1 MRPRSWEPPVG
12 RAAGGAR
19 GRARG
24 SDEPGGAASASG
36 MLQPCQPRGHWLLAA
51 ALWRRVRPSV
61 HRDQCW
67 TAEPRSALGGPGEE
81 GPAAPSPAGRGR
93 PGCRRVLTG
102 RAGAVRQSGSGGA
115 AGRLRPDGRRMQ
127 PDLPVGDAALRS
139 PPAPEPPSGPFPG
152 PALPSGPEA
161 TKPPYSYIALIT
173 MAIQSAPEKRITLS
187 GIYRYIM
194 GRFTFYRENKQG
206 WQNSIRHNLSLN
218 ECFVKVPRDDK
229 KPGKGNYWTLD
240 PDCYN
245 MFENGSFLRRR
256 RRFTRKRSLR
266 HTPSAEDE
274 GRGKPPRQ
282 WARGAP
288 ATPLAEDVK
297 AEGGYASPA
306 ALGRLPSS
314 PTLPE
319 VTGVPGCTEPCA
331 RRQPPKAR
339 QPCLYL
345 PEAPQPKGPFFAPP
359 EKETVFGGLPAALQ
373 LPRPGQYPLP
383 REPRLPHPALLPS
396 LLPTQP
402 RDTPQDSP
410 APPGTPPGQL
420 EVEEPVTP
428 GLGPGQSFG
437 QVPPT
442 FSGTLLGTGKPPPSC
457 FLEGEGY
464 AQPPLPV
471 FGSFG
476 RSGPEAL
483 GGSYQCRVQALSF
496 CVKERPCG
504 TALEHLLATAPP
516 APTTPCQPPFG
527 ASGPRVGEQKE
538 PWGPGGA
545 IPLQGGNGYPLGL
558 PPCLYR
564 TPGMFF
570 FE

>member
-1 MRPRSWEPPVG
+1 
-12 RAAGGAR
+12 
-19 GRARG
+19 
-24 SDEPGGAASASG
+24 
-36 MLQPCQPRGHWLLAA
+36 
-51 ALWRRVRPSV
+51 
-61 HRDQCW
+61 
-67 TAEPRSALGGPGEE
+67 
-81 GPAAPSPAGRGR
+81 
-93 PGCRRVLTG
+93 
-102 RAGAVRQSGSGGA
+102 
-115 AGRLRPDGRRMQ
+115 MQ
-127 PDLPVGDAALRS
+127 PDLPVGDTVLRS
-139 PPAPEPPSGPFPG
+139 PAAPEPSGGPFPS
-152 PALPSGPEA
+152 AEA

-173 MAIQSAPEKRITLS
+173 MAIQSVPEKRITLS

-256 RRFTRKRSLR
+256 RRFTRKRALR
-266 HTPSAEDE
+266 DAPSTDVDE
-274 GRGKPPRQ
+274 GRGKPPKQR
-282 WARGAP
+282 ARGPPSAP
-288 ATPLAEDVK
+288 LPEEGK
-297 AEGGYASPA
+297 ADGGYPSPVA
-306 ALGRLPSS
+306 TGRLPS
-314 PTLPE
+314 PTTLPE
-319 VTGVPGCTEPCA
+319 GAGGPGCTEPCV
-331 RRQPPKAR
+331 RGQPPKAR

-345 PEAPQPKGPFFAPP
+345 PDAPQPKGPFLAPQESRLP
-359 EKETVFGGLPAALQ
+359 KDTALGGLPAALQ
-373 LPRPGQYPLP
+373 LPRPGQYERPA
-383 REPRLPHPALLPS
+383 PHAALLPS
-396 LLPTQP
+396 LLPAQH
-402 RDTPQDSP
+402 RDPPQDST

-420 EVEEPVTP
+420 EGEEAAPP
-428 GLGPGQSFG
+428 GLGPGQPFG
-437 QVPPT
+437 QVSPAFP
-442 FSGTLLGTGKPPPSC
+442 SPLLGTGKHPPSC
-457 FLEGEGY
+457 FMEGEGY

-483 GGSYQCRVQALSF
+483 GSSYQCRVQALSF

-504 TALEHLLATAPP
+504 TSLEHLLAAAPP
-516 APTTPCQPPFG
+516 APAAPRQPPFG
-527 ASGPRVGEQKE
+527 AVGPRAGEQKE

-545 IPLQGGNGYPLGL
+545 IPLQGGNGYALGL

>member
-1 MRPRSWEPPVG
+1 
-12 RAAGGAR
+12 
-19 GRARG
+19 
-24 SDEPGGAASASG
+24 
-36 MLQPCQPRGHWLLAA
+36 
-51 ALWRRVRPSV
+51 
-61 HRDQCW
+61 
-67 TAEPRSALGGPGEE
+67 
-81 GPAAPSPAGRGR
+81 
-93 PGCRRVLTG
+93 
-102 RAGAVRQSGSGGA
+102 
-115 AGRLRPDGRRMQ
+115 MQ
-127 PDLPVGDAALRS
+127 PDLPVGDTALRS
-139 PPAPEPPSGPFPG
+139 PPAPEPAGGPFPG
-152 PALPSGPEA
+152 PPPPTGPEA

-256 RRFTRKRSLR
+256 RRFTRKRGLR
-266 HTPSAEDE
+266 DAPGTEGDE
-274 GRGKPPRQ
+274 GRGKPPRHR
-282 WARGAP
+282 ARGPPAAP
-288 ATPLAEDVK
+288 LPEEGK
-297 AEGGYASPA
+297 AEGGYATGHLPSPA
-306 ALGRLPSS
+306 
-314 PTLPE
+314 TLPE
-319 VTGVPGCTEPCA
+319 GAGVPGCTEPCT
-331 RRQPPKAR
+331 RRQLPKAR

-345 PEAPQPKGPFFAPP
+345 PDTPQPKGPFFAPP
-359 EKETVFGGLPAALQ
+359 ESRPPKETVFGGLPAALQ

-383 REPRLPHPALLPS
+383 SERPAPHPALLPA
-396 LLPTQP
+396 LLPAQP
-402 RDTPQDSP
+402 RDPPQDSP
-410 APPGTPPGQL
+410 APPATPPGQL
-420 EVEEPVTP
+420 EGEEPAAP
-428 GLGPGQSFG
+428 GLGLGQPFG
-437 QVPPT
+437 QVPPA
-442 FSGTLLGTGKPPPSC
+442 FPGTLLGTGKPPPSC

-504 TALEHLLATAPP
+504 AALEHLLAAAPP
-516 APTTPCQPPFG
+516 APAAPRQPPFG
-527 ASGPRVGEQKE
+527 AAGPRAGEQKE
-538 PWGPGGA
+538 PWGHGGT

>member
-1 MRPRSWEPPVG
+1 
-12 RAAGGAR
+12 
-19 GRARG
+19 
-24 SDEPGGAASASG
+24 
-36 MLQPCQPRGHWLLAA
+36 
-51 ALWRRVRPSV
+51 
-61 HRDQCW
+61 
-67 TAEPRSALGGPGEE
+67 
-81 GPAAPSPAGRGR
+81 
-93 PGCRRVLTG
+93 
-102 RAGAVRQSGSGGA
+102 
-115 AGRLRPDGRRMQ
+115 MQ
-127 PDLPVGDAALRS
+127 PDLPVGDTALRS
-139 PPAPEPPSGPFPG
+139 PPAPEPAGGPFP
-152 PALPSGPEA
+152 SPEA

-256 RRFTRKRSLR
+256 RRFTRKRGLQDA
-266 HTPSAEDE
+266 PGAEGDE
-274 GRGKPPRQ
+274 GRGKPPKHR
-282 WARGAP
+282 ARGPPAAP
-288 ATPLAEDVK
+288 LPEEGK
-297 AEGGYASPA
+297 AEGGYASPVA
-306 ALGRLPSS
+306 TGRLPS
-314 PTLPE
+314 PTTLPE
-319 VTGVPGCTEPCA
+319 GVPGSTEPCT
-331 RRQPPKAR
+331 RHQPPKAR

-345 PEAPQPKGPFFAPP
+345 PDTPQPKGPFFAPP
-359 EKETVFGGLPAALQ
+359 ESRPPKETVFGGLPAALQ

-383 REPRLPHPALLPS
+383 GERPVPHPALLPT
-396 LLPTQP
+396 LLPAQP
-402 RDTPQDSP
+402 RDPPQDSP

-420 EVEEPVTP
+420 EGEEPATP
-428 GLGPGQSFG
+428 GLGARSALWAGA
-437 QVPPT
+437 PPR
-442 FSGTLLGTGKPPPSC
+442 SLAPSWARASPPPSC

-504 TALEHLLATAPP
+504 TALEHLLAAAPPGPCRPPPAALRGCGATGGRAEGAVGAGGCDPTAGRQRLPPGTAPLP
-516 APTTPCQPPFG
+516 LPDTWHVLL
-527 ASGPRVGEQKE
+527 RV
-538 PWGPGGA
+538 
-545 IPLQGGNGYPLGL
+545 
-558 PPCLYR
+558 
-564 TPGMFF
+564 
-570 FE
+570 

>member
-1 MRPRSWEPPVG
+1 MCRLKTCPV
-12 RAAGGAR
+12 
-19 GRARG
+19 
-24 SDEPGGAASASG
+24 P
-36 MLQPCQPRGHWLLAA
+36 
-51 ALWRRVRPSV
+51 
-61 HRDQCW
+61 
-67 TAEPRSALGGPGEE
+67 GPG
-81 GPAAPSPAGRGR
+81 P
-93 PGCRRVLTG
+93 L
-102 RAGAVRQSGSGGA
+102 
-115 AGRLRPDGRRMQ
+115 
-127 PDLPVGDAALRS
+127 
-139 PPAPEPPSGPFPG
+139 
-152 PALPSGPEA
+152 A

-256 RRFTRKRSLR
+256 RRFTRKRGLR
-266 HTPSAEDE
+266 DAPGTEGDE
-274 GRGKPPRQ
+274 GRRKPPRH
-282 WARGAP
+282 R
-288 ATPLAEDVK
+288 
-297 AEGGYASPA
+297 
-306 ALGRLPSS
+306 
-314 PTLPE
+314 
-319 VTGVPGCTEPCA
+319 
-331 RRQPPKAR
+331 
-339 QPCLYL
+339 
-345 PEAPQPKGPFFAPP
+345 PKGPFFAPP
-359 EKETVFGGLPAALQ
+359 ESRPPKETVFGGLPAALQ
-373 LPRPGQYPLP
+373 LPRPGQYPRP
-383 REPRLPHPALLPS
+383 
-396 LLPTQP
+396 
-402 RDTPQDSP
+402 
-410 APPGTPPGQL
+410 PPGWGRASPLGRCPPRS
-420 EVEEPVTP
+420 PVP
-428 GLGPGQSFG
+428 SWARA
-437 QVPPT
+437 
-442 FSGTLLGTGKPPPSC
+442 SPPPSC

-471 FGSFG
+471 FGSFS

-504 TALEHLLATAPP
+504 AALEHLLAAAPP
-516 APTTPCQPPFG
+516 APATPRQPPFG
-527 ASGPRVGEQKE
+527 AAGPRAGEQKE

>member
-1 MRPRSWEPPVG
+1 MQARYSVSSPNSLGVVPYLGGEQSYYRAAAA
-12 RAAGGAR
+12 AAGG
-19 GRARG
+19 GY
-24 SDEPGGAASASG
+24 
-36 MLQPCQPRGHWLLAA
+36 
-51 ALWRRVRPSV
+51 
-61 HRDQCW
+61 
-67 TAEPRSALGGPGEE
+67 TAM
-81 GPAAPSPAGRGR
+81 PAPMSMYSHPAHEQYPAGMA
-93 PGCRRVLTG
+93 
-102 RAGAVRQSGSGGA
+102 RAYG
-115 AGRLRPDGRRMQ
+115 PYTPPPQ
-127 PDLPVGDAALRS
+127 PKDMV
-139 PPAPEPPSGPFPG
+139 
-152 PALPSGPEA
+152 
-161 TKPPYSYIALIT
+161 KPPYSYIALIT
-173 MAIQSAPEKRITLS
+173 MAIQNAPDKKITLN
-187 GIYRYIM
+187 GIYQFIM
-194 GRFTFYRENKQG
+194 ERFPFYRDNKQG

-256 RRFTRKRSLR
+256 RRFTRKRGLR
-266 HTPSAEDE
+266 DAPGTDGDE
-274 GRGKPPRQ
+274 GRGKPPRHR
-282 WARGAP
+282 ARGPPAAP
-288 ATPLAEDVK
+288 LPEEK
-297 AEGGYASPA
+297 AEGGYASPVA
-306 ALGRLPSS
+306 MGRLPS
-314 PTLPE
+314 PTTLPE
-319 VTGVPGCTEPCA
+319 GAGVPGCAEPCA

-345 PEAPQPKGPFFAPP
+345 PDAPQPKGPFLTPP
-359 EKETVFGGLPAALQ
+359 ESRLPKDTALGGLPAALQ
-373 LPRPGQYPLP
+373 LPRPGQYERPA
-383 REPRLPHPALLPS
+383 PHAALLPALLP
-396 LLPTQP
+396 TQH
-402 RDTPQDSP
+402 RDPPQDSP

-420 EVEEPVTP
+420 EGEEPAPP
-428 GLGPGQSFG
+428 GLGPGQPFG
-437 QVPPT
+437 QVPPA
-442 FSGTLLGTGKPPPSC
+442 FPSALLGTGKPPPSC

-464 AQPPLPV
+464 TQPPLPV

-483 GGSYQCRVQALSF
+483 GSSYQCRVQALSF

-516 APTTPCQPPFG
+516 APAAPRQPPFG
-527 ASGPRVGEQKE
+527 AVGPRAGEQKE

>member
-1 MRPRSWEPPVG
+1 
-12 RAAGGAR
+12 
-19 GRARG
+19 
-24 SDEPGGAASASG
+24 
-36 MLQPCQPRGHWLLAA
+36 
-51 ALWRRVRPSV
+51 
-61 HRDQCW
+61 
-67 TAEPRSALGGPGEE
+67 
-81 GPAAPSPAGRGR
+81 
-93 PGCRRVLTG
+93 
-102 RAGAVRQSGSGGA
+102 
-115 AGRLRPDGRRMQ
+115 MQ

-139 PPAPEPPSGPFPG
+139 PPAPEPAGGPFP
-152 PALPSGPEA
+152 GPEA

-173 MAIQSAPEKRITLS
+173 MAIQSAPEQRITLS

-194 GRFTFYRENKQG
+194 GRFTFYRDNKQG

-256 RRFTRKRSLR
+256 RRFTRKRGLR
-266 HTPSAEDE
+266 EAEGDE
-274 GRGKPPRQ
+274 GRGKPPRPR
-282 WARGAP
+282 ARGLLP
-288 ATPLAEDVK
+288 KEGK
-297 AEGGYASPA
+297 AEGDGPA
-306 ALGRLPSS
+306 AL
-314 PTLPE
+314 PE
-319 VTGVPGCTEPCA
+319 GAGVPGRTEPCS
-331 RRQPPKAR
+331 RQQPPKGG
-339 QPCLYL
+339 QPCRYL
-345 PEAPQPKGPFFAPP
+345 PDPPQPKGPFFAPP
-359 EKETVFGGLPAALQ
+359 ESRPPKDTVFGALPAALQ
-373 LPRPGQYPLP
+373 LPRPGQYPVP
-383 REPRLPHPALLPS
+383 GERPAPHPALLPT
-396 LLPTQP
+396 LLPAQP
-402 RDTPQDSP
+402 RDPPQDSP
-410 APPGTPPGQL
+410 VPPGTPPGQL
-420 EVEEPVTP
+420 ESEEPIVP
-428 GLGPGQSFG
+428 GLGLGQPFG

-442 FSGTLLGTGKPPPSC
+442 FPGTLLGTGKPPPSC

-483 GGSYQCRVQALSF
+483 GSSYQCRVQALSF

-504 TALEHLLATAPP
+504 AALEHLLATAPP
-516 APTTPCQPPFG
+516 APAGPRQSPFG
-527 ASGPRVGEQKE
+527 AMGPRAGEPKE

-545 IPLQGGNGYPLGL
+545 IPLQGGNSYPLGL

>member
-1 MRPRSWEPPVG
+1 
-12 RAAGGAR
+12 
-19 GRARG
+19 
-24 SDEPGGAASASG
+24 
-36 MLQPCQPRGHWLLAA
+36 
-51 ALWRRVRPSV
+51 
-61 HRDQCW
+61 
-67 TAEPRSALGGPGEE
+67 
-81 GPAAPSPAGRGR
+81 
-93 PGCRRVLTG
+93 
-102 RAGAVRQSGSGGA
+102 
-115 AGRLRPDGRRMQ
+115 MQ

-139 PPAPEPPSGPFPG
+139 PLAPEPSGGPFPG
-152 PALPSGPEA
+152 PSPPTGPEA

-256 RRFTRKRSLR
+256 RRFTRKKGLR
-266 HTPSAEDE
+266 DAPGTEGDE
-274 GRGKPPRQ
+274 GRGKPPRHR
-282 WARGAP
+282 ARGPPAAP
-288 ATPLAEDVK
+288 LPEEGK

-306 ALGRLPSS
+306 ATGRLPS
-314 PTLPE
+314 PATLPE
-319 VTGVPGCTEPCA
+319 GAGVPGCAEPCT
-331 RRQPPKAR
+331 RPQPPKAR

-345 PEAPQPKGPFFAPP
+345 PDAPQPKGPFFVPP
-359 EKETVFGGLPAALQ
+359 ESRPPKETVFGGLPAALQ

-383 REPRLPHPALLPS
+383 DERPVPHPALLPA
-396 LLPTQP
+396 LLPAQP
-402 RDTPQDSP
+402 RDPPQDSP

-420 EVEEPVTP
+420 EGEEPATP
-428 GLGPGQSFG
+428 GLGPDQPFG
-437 QVPPT
+437 QVPPV
-442 FSGTLLGTGKPPPSC
+442 FPGTLLGTGKPPPSC

-516 APTTPCQPPFG
+516 APAAPRQPPFG
-527 ASGPRVGEQKE
+527 AAGPRAGNQKE